1 MYSNQGQSG
10 LWPDV
15 NTEYAWKKYTQNA
28 VVGHQTSPGP
38 TMQVPLRLFEDKN
51 PSPGLIY
58 QLRRRPPTFPGLTR
72 SYVSLRHHLSTP
84 LAAVSSLLLGLP
96 LTLSLP
102 LLSGGEEGGGGGA
115 PSPGCPFVSHPSI
128 VTIFYLHHHA
138 ASFLLWG
145 DWCVRADRDAL
156 YLSNRVPGEDRRV
169 MLCRMTDSDA

>member
-1 MYSNQGQSG
+1 MYSNQVQSG

-15 NTEYAWKKYTQNA
+15 NTEYAWKKNTPSA
-28 VVGHQTSPGP
+28 VVGHQTSPGQRCRSLFGSLKIKSLSRSHISATEATANFSRLDTVVRLSP
-38 TMQVPLRLFEDKN
+38 TPPPHPLGCRLFTFIRLPSHAFFTSPLR
-51 PSPGLIY
+51 
-58 QLRRRPPTFPGLTR
+58 R
-72 SYVSLRHHLSTP
+72 
-84 LAAVSSLLLGLP
+84 
-96 LTLSLP
+96 
-102 LLSGGEEGGGGGA
+102 EEGSGGGA

-156 YLSNRVPGEDRRV
+156 YLSNRVPGEDRCV

>member
-1 MYSNQGQSG
+1 MYSNQVQSG

-15 NTEYAWKKYTQNA
+15 NTEYDLA
-28 VVGHQTSPGP
+28 GP
-38 TMQVPLRLFEDKN
+38 TMQVPLWLFEDKN
-51 PSPGLIY
+51 ASPGLIY

-72 SYVSLRHHLSTP
+72 SYVSLRHHLPTP
-84 LAAVSSLLLGLP
+84 SAAVPSLLLGLP
-96 LTLSLP
+96 LTPSLP
-102 LLSGGEEGGGGGA
+102 LLSGGRKGVGGA

-156 YLSNRVPGEDRRV
+156 YLSDRVPGEDRCV